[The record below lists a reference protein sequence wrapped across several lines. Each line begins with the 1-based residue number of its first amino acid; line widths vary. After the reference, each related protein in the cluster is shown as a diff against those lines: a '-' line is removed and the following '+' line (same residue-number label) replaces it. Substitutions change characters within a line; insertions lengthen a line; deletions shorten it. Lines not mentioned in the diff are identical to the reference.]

1 MKITLVL
8 AIPAILAPPLVRIA
22 LLYRRLRFGYPFR
35 KIPLTKGKYAIVDP
49 QDYQRLSKYNW
60 HATVAPNTCYA
71 ARSQTCKHTGRTT
84 KIPMHRSIIPIPDN
98 MLCDHINHVGLDNR
112 SANLRPATSAQNAWN
127 RKKQSKPTSSKYKG
141 VHKTISNTWSAGI
154 TVLGKRIHLG
164 TFKTESAAARAY
176 DTAAKTHFGS
186 FAYTNFSH
194 NKFPNLN
201 HILTP
206 IKTLAQL
213 LFLFCCMFI
222 TRLNNIQTLIYRT
235 YPALITASAALSAFQ
250 SPISIFLLLCFFSS
264 FPPFALI
271 FPYEL
276 QTSSYFVAI
285 LMQNTFSQAKNS
297 SNCYNYL
304 PLNNLQNYQIL

>member
-1 MKITLVL
+1 
-8 AIPAILAPPLVRIA
+8 
-22 LLYRRLRFGYPFR
+22 
-35 KIPLTKGKYAIVDP
+35 VDP

-60 HATVAPNTCYA
+60 HVVTAPNTCYA
-71 ARSQTCKHTGRTT
+71 ARSQTCKLTGQS
-84 KIPMHRSIIPIPDN
+84 KNIPMHRSIITIPDG
-98 MLCDHINHVGLDNR
+98 MLCDHINHIGLDNR
-112 SANLRPATSAQNAWN
+112 SANLRPATAAQNSWN
-127 RKKQSKPTSSKYKG
+127 RKKQSRPTSSKYKG
-141 VHKTISNTWSAGI
+141 VYQTISNTWSAKI

-164 TFKTESAAARAY
+164 TFKSESAAAKAY
-176 DTAAKTHFGS
+176 DLAAKTHFGR

-194 NKFPNLN
+194 NKYPILN

-206 IKTLAQL
+206 VKALPQL
-213 LFLFCCMFI
+213 LFLFCCMLI
-222 TRLNNIQTLIYRT
+222 TLLRTIKPLIHRI
-235 YPALITASAALSAFQ
+235 YPALITAFAALLAFQ
-250 SPISIFLLLCFFSS
+250 SPISIFLLFCFFSS

-285 LMQNTFSQAKNS
+285 LMKNTFSQAKNS